1 MSNASEAVDAI
12 IEDLSDLGGLDHAWD
27 SVSDEDR
34 EVIKDRWVGYVEERA
49 TAGTAQAELLRRM
62 AVVSAAIEKSHS
74 RSGEI
79 FFDYVN
85 HAGVQERRR
94 VMVARLRVQP
104 EGEAFYAGQWVIHG
118 LCMSRG
124 EIRDFL
130 IDHVENVEAGT

>member
-1 MSNASEAVDAI
+1 MSDTREEADAVY
-12 IEDLSDLGGLDHAWD
+12 EPEH
-27 SVSDEDR
+27 
-34 EVIKDRWVGYVEERA
+34 ERR
-49 TAGTAQAELLRRM
+49 ELLRRM

-104 EGEAFYAGQWVIHG
+104 EGEPFYAGQWVIHG